1 MLKTKLTEKFFR
13 YVAVETQSNA
23 ANAGTIIP
31 SSPGQLE
38 LAKLLYAEL
47 KALGLA
53 DVKVNDQAIVI
64 AHLPANVPVGFT
76 GKIPKIGFLA
86 HLDTVNMNLS
96 PVIKPQI
103 VKNYD
108 GKDILLNK
116 DKNISLTIAEH
127 PEILKYVGDD
137 IIVTDGTS
145 VLGADNKAAVS
156 SIMTAVEEMK
166 SQQGLYHGDVYVAF
180 VPDEEIGLVGAKN
193 INLADFPVDFAYT
206 IDSCEIGEVVYETF
220 NAGSAVV
227 EIQGTTA
234 HPMSAKGVLVN
245 PTLVAVDL
253 VSSLNKID
261 TPEHTENKEGYF
273 WVTAVTSNTSTAKV
287 NISIRD
293 HSKQLYE
300 ARKKYLADLFEF
312 IIQRNP
318 KAKISYKIT
327 DTYGNIS
334 DAITEDNK
342 FCIDFIFAA
351 MKNLGVTPN
360 VIAMRGGTDGSAL
373 SSRGLITPNFF
384 TGAHNFHSNCE
395 FLPLNSFEK
404 SCQMIIE
411 ISKLVFDKASKEA

>member
-13 YVAVETQSNA
+13 YVAVESQSNA
-23 ANAGTIIP
+23 ANAGTVP
-31 SSPGQLE
+31 STHGQLE
-38 LAKLLYAEL
+38 LAKLLSKEL
-47 KALGLA
+47 KELGLA

-64 AHLPANVPVGFT
+64 AHLPANVPADFKGRV
-76 GKIPKIGFLA
+76 PKIGFLA

-108 GKDILLNK
+108 GKDITLNK
-116 DKNISLTIAEH
+116 EKNIFLTIAEH

-137 IIVTDGTS
+137 IIVSDGTS
-145 VLGADNKAAVS
+145 VLGADNKAAVA
-156 SIMTAVEEMK
+156 SIMTAIEEIK
-166 SQQGLYHGDVYVAF
+166 NNQDLYHGEVYVAF
-180 VPDEEIGLVGAKN
+180 VPDEEIGLVGAKTM
-193 INLADFPVDFAYT
+193 NLADFPVDFAYT
-206 IDSCEIGEVVYETF
+206 IDSCELGEVVYETF

-234 HPMSAKGVLVN
+234 HPMSAKGILVN

-273 WVTAVTSNTSTAKV
+273 WVTAVSSNTSTAKV

-293 HSKQLYE
+293 HDKKLYE
-300 ARKKYLADLFEF
+300 ARKKYLAELIEF
-312 IIQRNP
+312 IVARNP

-327 DTYGNIS
+327 DTYSNIS

-342 FCIDFIFAA
+342 FCIDFIFDA
-351 MKNLGVTPN
+351 MKNLAVTPK

-404 SCQMIIE
+404 SCQMIME
-411 ISKLVFDKASKEA
+411 ISKLVFAKASKEA